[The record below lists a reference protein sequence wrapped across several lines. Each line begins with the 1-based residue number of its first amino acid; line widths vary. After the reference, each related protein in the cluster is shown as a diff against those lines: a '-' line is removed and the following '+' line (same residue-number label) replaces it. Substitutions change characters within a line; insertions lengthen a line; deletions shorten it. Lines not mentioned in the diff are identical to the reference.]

1 MLKLL
6 LNVPVECYRLA
17 TCLKG
22 GAVAEWTMAP
32 IKILSGTT
40 NLRRAEITLDQ
51 DLTDLMVAMAETNSK
66 TDKAMP
72 TLLRMSTPFWR
83 SRQKQHLVTGIMV
96 KRTGVDNVDPDNLV
110 GY

>member
-1 MLKLL
+1 
-6 LNVPVECYRLA
+6 
-17 TCLKG
+17 
-22 GAVAEWTMAP
+22 MAP

-40 NLRRAEITLDQ
+40 NLRRAEIILDQ

-72 TLLRMSTPFWR
+72 ALLRMSTPFWR

>member
-1 MLKLL
+1 
-6 LNVPVECYRLA
+6 
-17 TCLKG
+17 
-22 GAVAEWTMAP
+22 
-32 IKILSGTT
+32 
-40 NLRRAEITLDQ
+40 
-51 DLTDLMVAMAETNSK
+51 MVAMAETNSK

-72 TLLRMSTPFWR
+72 ALLRMSTPFWR